1 MSLLDNL
8 PHLATAKVRRREKDE
23 FGGTRDNY
31 PTILF
36 SDRPCWRQGLSATEI
51 ELFQHRDMK
60 VTHKVFFAT
69 DPGLDEGHVLVIG
82 GDTMTV
88 RSAAHPDSSAGL
100 GVLWRIEVE
109 LVR

>member
-1 MSLLDNL
+1 
-8 PHLATAKVRRREKDE
+8 
-23 FGGTRDNY
+23 
-31 PTILF
+31 
-36 SDRPCWRQGLSATEI
+36 
-51 ELFQHRDMK
+51 MK
-60 VTHKVFFAT
+60 VTHKVFFAA